1 MKKKKNHRR
10 SFSLI
15 EKTWRFNDTVAENFD
30 QHVNQSIPHYKDL
43 QNYLVQ
49 LSEWFL
55 KDDAIVYDLGCS
67 TGTTIEKIL
76 RLNIS
81 TKFKIIGID
90 NNQKMLDL
98 GKKKVNRLKNNNVE
112 IQFSNIDLTSDI
124 EFEKANLFY
133 SILLFP
139 FLNYERREAIL
150 KKIYSSLEVGGGLIC
165 VEKVR
170 SKSSHFEDIL
180 NQLYFDFKLQQEL
193 TEEEIL
199 SKAKSLRSSM
209 YLFDEQT
216 VFKSLNDC
224 GFKEY
229 EVFFKCFNF
238 IGYIAIK

>member
-1 MKKKKNHRR
+1 MKNNHRK
-10 SFSLI
+10 SLSLI

-30 QHVNQSIPHYKDL
+30 QHVNQSIPHYEDL

-55 KDDAIVYDLGCS
+55 KDDAIIYDLGCS
-67 TGTTIEKIL
+67 TGATIEKIL
-76 RLNIS
+76 KLNIS
-81 TKFKIIGID
+81 TKYKIIGID

-98 GKKKVNRLKNNNVE
+98 ARQKVHKLKNNDVE
-112 IQFSNIDLTSDI
+112 IEFRNIDLTAKI
-124 EFEKANLFY
+124 EFEKSNLFY
-133 SILLFP
+133 SVLLFP
-139 FLNYERREAIL
+139 FLNYEKREAIL
-150 KKIYSSLEVGGGLIC
+150 KEIYSSLEVGGALIS

-216 VFKSLNDC
+216 VFKSLKDC

>member
-1 MKKKKNHRR
+1 MKNNHRK
-10 SFSLI
+10 SLSLI

-30 QHVNQSIPHYKDL
+30 QHVNQSIPHYEDL

-55 KDDAIVYDLGCS
+55 KDDAIIYDLGCS
-67 TGTTIEKIL
+67 TGATIEKIL
-76 RLNIS
+76 KLNIS
-81 TKFKIIGID
+81 TKYKIIGID

-98 GKKKVNRLKNNNVE
+98 ARQKIHKLKNNDVE
-112 IQFSNIDLTSDI
+112 IEFRNIDLTAKI
-124 EFEKANLFY
+124 EFEKSNLFY
-133 SILLFP
+133 SVLLFP
-139 FLNYERREAIL
+139 FLNYEKREAIL
-150 KKIYSSLEVGGGLIC
+150 KEIYSSLEVGGALIS

-180 NQLYFDFKLQQEL
+180 NQLYFDFKLQQDL

-216 VFKSLNDC
+216 VFNSLKDS

>member
-1 MKKKKNHRR
+1 MKKNIRK
-10 SFSLI
+10 SLSLI
-15 EKTWRFNDTVAENFD
+15 EKPWRFNDTVAENFD
-30 QHVNQSIPHYKDL
+30 QHVSQSIPHYEDL

-55 KDDAIVYDLGCS
+55 KDDAIIYDLGCS
-67 TGTTIEKIL
+67 TGATIEKIL
-76 RLNIS
+76 KLNIS
-81 TKFKIIGID
+81 TKYKIIGID

-98 GKKKVNRLKNNNVE
+98 AKKKVHKLKNDDVE
-112 IQFSNIDLTSDI
+112 IEFSNIDLTSNI
-124 EFEKANLFY
+124 EFEKSNLFY

-139 FLNYERREAIL
+139 FFSYEKRETIL
-150 KKIYSSLEVGGGLIC
+150 KKIHSSLKVGGALIS

-180 NQLYFDFKLQQEL
+180 NQLYFDFKLQQDL

-199 SKAKSLRSSM
+199 LKAKSLRSSM
-209 YLFDEQT
+209 YLFDEKT
-216 VFKSLNDC
+216 IFKSLSDC

>member
-1 MKKKKNHRR
+1 MKKNLRK
-10 SFSLI
+10 SLSLI

-30 QHVNQSIPHYKDL
+30 QHVSQSIPHYDDL

-55 KDDAIVYDLGCS
+55 KDDAIIYDLGCS
-67 TGTTIEKIL
+67 TGATIEKIL
-76 RLNIS
+76 KLNIS
-81 TKFKIIGID
+81 TKYKIIGID

-98 GKKKVNRLKNNNVE
+98 AKKKVHKLKNDDVE
-112 IQFSNIDLTSDI
+112 IEFSNIDLTSNI
-124 EFEKANLFY
+124 EFEKSNLFY

-139 FLNYERREAIL
+139 FFSYEKRETIL
-150 KKIYSSLEVGGGLIC
+150 KKIHSSLKVGGALIS

-180 NQLYFDFKLQQEL
+180 NQLYFDFKLQQDL

-199 SKAKSLRSSM
+199 LKAKSLRSSM
-209 YLFDEQT
+209 YLFDEKT
-216 VFKSLNDC
+216 IFKSLSDC